1 MSGSSGSDSD
11 SGSDSAPPA
20 TTASGRPARAAT
32 GRGDAMK
39 RSVAYTPIPSRATG
53 GARGTPA
60 ASAAAEAARRAEVA
74 AAFRRLVDDKGF
86 QHTVLRDPRPGPGH
100 GAELGSVWTLAGL
113 PGGVKR
119 AVAEA
124 ILDKKLFDYL
134 QARRRPRWAPAPA
147 GGCGAFR

>member
-1 MSGSSGSDSD
+1 MSDSSSGSDS
-11 SGSDSAPPA
+11 GAAPPPA
-20 TTASGRPARAAT
+20 VTASGRPARAAT

-39 RSVAYTPIPSRATG
+39 RPVAYTPRTSQATG
-53 GARGTPA
+53 EALSTPA
-60 ASAAAEAARRAEVA
+60 ASAASAAARRAEVA

-86 QHTVLRDPRPGPGH
+86 QHTALRDPRPGPRH
-100 GAELGSVWTLAGL
+100 GAELGNVWTLASL

-134 QARRRPRWAPAPA
+134 QARRKARGAAKVCA
-147 GGCGAFR
+147 GARGG